1 MNCINCGAPL
11 EPKRQ
16 YCTFCGTLNDTDLR
30 AISAYT
36 KKGPPSERICPRCD
50 INLQT
55 VDLSVGGR
63 FLVERCDKCLGIFFD
78 PGELEAL
85 LDKAVSH
92 VYEVDLKR
100 MNVLIEEEEM
110 VDSWPVAYVNCPICR
125 QLMHRKGYGARS
137 GVIVDTCK
145 DHGVWLDGGEL
156 GKLLRWTKAGGLIH
170 EEARKADQAREA
182 ERNRRLAKMADP
194 QSLHHGADPDSVFQD
209 DAASFVGL
217 LGAVLRLL
225 RS

>member
-30 AISAYT
+30 GISAYT

-85 LDKAVSH
+85 LDKAVTH
-92 VYEVDLKR
+92 IYEVDFAR
-100 MNVLIEEEEM
+100 MRVLTEEEGM
-110 VDSWPVAYVNCPICR
+110 IDSWPVAYVKCPICGE
-125 QLMHRKGYGARS
+125 LMHRKGYGARS

-145 DHGVWLDGGEL
+145 NHGVWLDGGEL
-156 GKLLRWTKAGGLIH
+156 GKLLRWTKAGGLLH
-170 EEARKADQAREA
+170 DEARKVERAHEQERRRRAAFRA
-182 ERNRRLAKMADP
+182 E
-194 QSLHHGADPDSVFQD
+194 HHHSHYGADPNLASDD
-209 DAASFVGL
+209 DASFLGL
-217 LGAVLRLL
+217 LGAVVRMLRY
-225 RS
+225 